1 MASKKSKTAPT
12 SESTQKAKFSTVYF
26 DTSVL
31 QGHGWP
37 KISPRLSVLFNLASD
52 VGIPCVIPDPV
63 LVELEEKWLREFDER
78 FRKFDDH
85 VSGIL
90 EPPAKVGRKELT
102 ETYRKAV
109 RAALREGHLA
119 TAPITSRSLEQIFR
133 AAAAHASPFVV
144 PSAFRDGVIQ
154 LSILDDLTVRT
165 AGIGGFVVFDE
176 PSSVRAREPVAG
188 IESVLEVFTDLDV
201 FKGVLE
207 QRLSSLQ
214 LEKVEADR
222 KRLENAL
229 KEPLY
234 WRRVVGFVATTLRL
248 KANPDLRAVK
258 GIGGIRLLRV
268 ETSFPPERTEDQV
281 IQASAEIEVSVL
293 VTVAKVLLSQQSP
306 ADETETPREPSL
318 GVGETNPIPVDAETR
333 GFPLATY
340 GTFFKVG
347 DLSPSAPKSEIDEE
361 WKFKIRVTITARY
374 SKGSYVDLARES
386 RRGPRHTSLPRPPQQ
401 CVDVWRNLNP
411 QISTRFT
418 DRFGA
423 FRLKSSS
430 TR

>member
-1 MASKKSKTAPT
+1 MASKKSSSKTAPT
-12 SESTQKAKFSTVYF
+12 SEPTQKAKFSTVYF

-78 FRKFDDH
+78 LRKFDDH

-90 EPPAKVGRKELT
+90 EPPAKVGREQLT

-109 RAALREGHLA
+109 RAAIEEGHLA
-119 TAPITSRSLEQIFR
+119 TAPITSRALEHVFR

-154 LSILDDLTVRT
+154 LSILDDLAVRT
-165 AGIGGFVVFDE
+165 AVIGGFVVFDE
-176 PSSVRAREPVAG
+176 PFSVRAQEPVTG

-207 QRLSSLQ
+207 RRLSSLQ

-222 KRLENAL
+222 QRLESAL
-229 KEPLY
+229 REPLY
-234 WRRVVGFVATTLRL
+234 WRRVEGFVAKTLRL
-248 KANPDLRAVK
+248 KSNPDLRAVK
-258 GIGGIRLLRV
+258 GIGDIRLIRV
-268 ETSFPPERTEDQV
+268 ETPFPPERTEDQV
-281 IQASAEIEVSVL
+281 IQASAGIEVSVL
-293 VTVAKVLLSQQSP
+293 VTVAKVLLSQQTP
-306 ADETETPREPSL
+306 ADAPETPKEPSL
-318 GVGETNPIPVDAETR
+318 GVGETNPIPVDSER
-333 GFPLATY
+333 SGFSVVTY
-340 GTFFKVG
+340 TNAFQLP
-347 DLSPSAPKSEIDEE
+347 DLSLSAPKSEIDEE

-374 SKGSYVDLARES
+374 SKGSYIDLSPEGLEEVRD
-386 RRGPRHTSLPRPPQQ
+386 RHLFADLLKNASMSWP
-401 CVDVWRNLNP
+401 NLNP
-411 QISTRFT
+411 QMSRRFT
-418 DRFGA
+418 G
-423 FRLKSSS
+423 
-430 TR
+430 